1 MSVTITDPATITD
14 YRELSVRLA
23 MELRYCMELLTEHE
37 WGDLE
42 DRCWYRDGTEALEL
56 FNATEAGQ

>member
-1 MSVTITDPATITD
+1 MQVTITDPVTSTD
-14 YRELSVRLA
+14 YRELAVRLA
-23 MELRYCMELLTEHE
+23 MELRYCMELLTVEE